1 MWSNTAWTRE
11 TFNIRKEITC
21 LTVFLLSHV
30 FLFQFHDTFN
40 LDLHPSGHDCNLTQI
55 NVVLSFKFNRSFL
68 EETLMCD
75 CIIKNLHRFLLI
87 KFRFLS
93 DLNFFDPDESPK
105 TVVMFKKDG
114 NYTCGWRSFK
124 SVSWAKLLLAL
135 DQQPKED
142 NLYNYEM
149 LLCPYRKNRN
159 WQTVYK
165 WEQPPPPP
173 LILLF

>member
-135 DQQPKED
+135 DQFGSAAKRGQSS
-142 NLYNYEM
+142 
-149 LLCPYRKNRN
+149 
-159 WQTVYK
+159 
-165 WEQPPPPP
+165 
-173 LILLF
+173 

>member
-1 MWSNTAWTRE
+1 M
-11 TFNIRKEITC
+11 
-21 LTVFLLSHV
+21 

-75 CIIKNLHRFLLI
+75 CIIKNLYRFLLI

-93 DLNFFDPDESPK
+93 NLNFFDPDESPK

-114 NYTCGWRSFK
+114 NYTCG
-124 SVSWAKLLLAL
+124 
-135 DQQPKED
+135 
-142 NLYNYEM
+142 
-149 LLCPYRKNRN
+149 
-159 WQTVYK
+159 
-165 WEQPPPPP
+165 
-173 LILLF
+173 